1 LHHEPGARGFS
12 FDIEEAPRPAPNL
25 GRLDLDWSDL
35 GAPAPEAPAPEALSP
50 SAPAQLEA
58 SVAPA
63 ALPPGSG
70 TPLMP
75 HAAAL
80 SRSGSVQAPAA
91 PRPLLA
97 ALAVSAEP
105 QPASPASPV
114 VRRLRFPSPAA
125 PPIKPSPRPS
135 TRFADSVGRSRPLA
149 DSATD
154 LVLDLESPPEDLP
167 TRGAEARAPSDEAWD
182 ESAPPAVLLRRAGA
196 LFSTAKETALDL
208 GGRGLDSGRLIAG
221 QVSEA
226 LRERLERKA
235 SAPTTSSAPKSEPN
249 ALASTQRP
257 RDLPKRSLRRV
268 GRRSAGPALA
278 LVAALGMF
286 FGSRH
291 LMESKVGLSKTSP
304 AVPEL
309 GEMKRPTD
317 GARSSAPGVPDP
329 GATTPVPSGP
339 PPPMATELAPL
350 PPGMAWPGKGLI
362 EVVTSEDELVYV
374 DGVFTGRG
382 PLRRVPVTP
391 GEHEVSIRKEGS
403 MRQGT
408 AKVEPGRTTRA
419 IFRGK

>member
-1 LHHEPGARGFS
+1 MHHEPSARGFS

-35 GAPAPEAPAPEALSP
+35 GAPAPELPSSDPPPERAPDLPPPAL
-50 SAPAQLEA
+50 A
-58 SVAPA
+58 
-63 ALPPGSG
+63 PGSG

-75 HAAAL
+75 HAAAA
-80 SRSGSVQAPAA
+80 SRSGSVQAPSA
-91 PRPLLA
+91 PRPRLA
-97 ALAVSAEP
+97 ALSDPSES
-105 QPASPASPV
+105 PADSPASPV
-114 VRRLRFPSPAA
+114 VRRLRFPSASP

-135 TRFADSVGRSRPLA
+135 TRFADSIGRSRPTA
-149 DSATD
+149 DSTSD
-154 LVLDLESPPEDLP
+154 LGVDVSRPPEDLP
-167 TRGAEARAPSDEAWD
+167 SRDADAQAPAAEGWDEA
-182 ESAPPAVLLRRAGA
+182 APPAVLLRRAGA
-196 LFSTAKETALDL
+196 LFSTAKVAALDL

-221 QVSEA
+221 HMSEA
-226 LRERLERKA
+226 LRERLERRPA
-235 SAPTTSSAPKSEPN
+235 APTASSAPQ
-249 ALASTQRP
+249 ARTDVGASTQRP
-257 RDLPKRSLRRV
+257 RDLPKRNLRAL
-268 GRRSAGPALA
+268 GRRSAGPILA

-291 LMESKVGLSKTSP
+291 LVGSKVGLSKTSP

-317 GARSSAPGVPDP
+317 GARSSAPSVADP
-329 GATTPVPSGP
+329 SATTPVPAGP

-408 AKVEPGRTTRA
+408 ANVEPGRTTRA